1 MYNQKQVDE
10 LLSNLQQELKTLR
23 KSPNRKYLKTTLLDK
38 LRKAKEL
45 YENILY
51 ILEDYDQYHQKALL
65 RDARSLFSE
74 IKIFIDIRLDYGKHL
89 IKFKAL
95 ANIIVAFFKLRK
107 KHIQTNMFDYKT
119 ATSLV
124 QPYDGSVAGLDA
136 FIDAS
141 NLLLEIIQA
150 GEEEIAAK
158 FLRTRLTGKA
168 RIGLPNE
175 AITIP
180 LITQDVKNR
189 CQDKTTP
196 ESIIAKL
203 KAIKSKQSNQK
214 FCEEVENLT
223 IQLKNVY
230 IENKIPTDVAS
241 KMSTKVGV
249 DALING
255 VGNPE
260 VKLILK
266 AGTFT
271 DLKDAIQKVNE
282 NLPETDNSAQLL
294 TFNRNRNDQ
303 RKYNNYQN
311 RYHQNNS
318 NKQYENRN
326 NHGHFNYR
334 NLNGN
339 NNYSIRN
346 NTNNLQNRPQPRY
359 FNGYRRNNN
368 RNNNARNVYVTGVD
382 TVPNLNTE
390 SERLMQPFGNIQQR
404 NTNRDFLGQVDQLPH
419 STTRGPFIP

>member
-1 MYNQKQVDE
+1 MYNQRQVDE

-95 ANIIVAFFKLRK
+95 ANIIIAFFKLRK

-180 LITQDVKNR
+180 LIIQDVKNR

-230 IENKIPTDVAS
+230 IESKIPADVAS
-241 KMSTKVGV
+241 KMSTKIGV
-249 DALING
+249 EALING
-255 VGNPE
+255 VSNPD

-282 NLPETDNSAQLL
+282 NIPEIDNSAQLL
-294 TFNRNRNDQ
+294 TMKGNHNFQ
-303 RKYNNYQN
+303 QKFNNYQN
-311 RYHQNNS
+311 QYRNQNN
-318 NKQYENRN
+318 KRYDYRN
-326 NHGHFNYR
+326 NNRGHFNNR
-334 NLNGN
+334 NSYGNYSTRNGN
-339 NNYSIRN
+339 NF
-346 NTNNLQNRPQPRY
+346 QNRMQPRY
-359 FNGYRRNNN
+359 FNSNRGHNN
-368 RNNNARNVYVTGVD
+368 RNNNARNVYVAGAAN
-382 TVPNLNTE
+382 VPNLNPE
-390 SERLMQPFGNIQQR
+390 SEIQERPFDNNQR
-404 NTNRDFLGQVDQLPH
+404 QHMNRHFLGQMDQLPH
-419 STTRGPFIP
+419 TTPRAPFIQ